1 MAVQKSW
8 WDRFNPYRVVTATIP
23 QSNRQSTGNIGELHL
38 GVAAPG
44 YTVENF
50 ADVLTQLHDI

>member
-23 QSNRQSTGNIGELHL
+23 QSTGNIGELHL

-44 YTVENF
+44 NTVEDF
-50 ADVLTQLHDI
+50 ADVLNSTS